1 MGKDE
6 MENKDKEKIEEFK
19 TVDAK
24 EYENDY
30 EEDEDEDE
38 DDYEEGSSKAKKA
51 IIIIIV
57 LILSLSTVAVLWANG
72 YEIVNFALNKVSES
86 KNEVEIQ
93 EENVD
98 NTEENIT
105 AEAVDIN
112 TIYDMIHRMANT
124 IIIAEDGNIWGKD
137 EITEDN
143 IDKVLYQL
151 NGRDEYLDTELKKWK
166 GLDFSN
172 GVEVHNYVW
181 TKLGGTIGKAKSLD
195 EQSIETIVNSL
206 SE

>member
-1 MGKDE
+1 M
-6 MENKDKEKIEEFK
+6 I
-19 TVDAK
+19 
-24 EYENDY
+24 
-30 EEDEDEDE
+30 
-38 DDYEEGSSKAKKA
+38 
-51 IIIIIV
+51 
-57 LILSLSTVAVLWANG
+57 NG
-72 YEIVNFALNKVSES
+72 YEIVNFAVNKVSQSSNQS
-86 KNEVEIQ
+86 KDTLN
-93 EENVD
+93 N
-98 NTEENIT
+98 NTNENIQG
-105 AEAVDIN
+105 EESVQSQQVDIN
-112 TIYDMIHRMANT
+112 IVYEEVHRMANT

>member
-1 MGKDE
+1 MRKDKIEKKDE
-6 MENKDKEKIEEFK
+6 EKLEEFK
-19 TVDAK
+19 TIDEK
-24 EYENDY
+24 KYKDDY
-30 EEDEDEDE
+30 DEDE
-38 DDYEEGSSKAKKA
+38 YEYEGGNSKAKKA
-51 IIIIIV
+51 IIIIVI
-57 LILSLSTVAVLWANG
+57 LILSLSTVAILWVNG

-86 KNEVEIQ
+86 NNEVENT
-93 EENVD
+93 EESIG

-105 AEAVDIN
+105 TEVVDIN

-137 EITEDN
+137 EITQDS
-143 IDKVLYQL
+143 IDKALYQL

-166 GLDFSN
+166 ELDFSN

>member
-1 MGKDE
+1 MGKDKIE
-6 MENKDKEKIEEFK
+6 KKDEEKLEEFK
-19 TVDAK
+19 TIDEK
-24 EYENDY
+24 EYKGDY
-30 EEDEDEDE
+30 EEDEDE
-38 DDYEEGSSKAKKA
+38 YEGGSSKAKKA

-57 LILSLSTVAVLWANG
+57 LILSLSTVAILWANG

-86 KNEVEIQ
+86 NNELESA
-93 EENVD
+93 EESIG
-98 NTEENIT
+98 NTEENIAT
-105 AEAVDIN
+105 EVVDIN

>member
-1 MGKDE
+1 MGKDKIE
-6 MENKDKEKIEEFK
+6 KKDEEKLEEFK
-19 TVDAK
+19 TIDEK
-24 EYENDY
+24 EYKGDY
-30 EEDEDEDE
+30 EEDEDE
-38 DDYEEGSSKAKKA
+38 YEGGSSKAKKA
-51 IIIIIV
+51 IMIIII
-57 LILSLSTVAVLWANG
+57 LILSLSTVAILWANG

-86 KNEVEIQ
+86 NNELESA
-93 EENVD
+93 EESIG
-98 NTEENIT
+98 NTEENIAT
-105 AEAVDIN
+105 EVVDIN

>member
-30 EEDEDEDE
+30 EEDE

-137 EITEDN
+137 EITEDK
-143 IDKVLYQL
+143 I
-151 NGRDEYLDTELKKWK
+151 GRAH
-166 GLDFSN
+166 
-172 GVEVHNYVW
+172 V
-181 TKLGGTIGKAKSLD
+181 
-195 EQSIETIVNSL
+195 
-206 SE
+206 

>member
-1 MGKDE
+1 MGKGE

-19 TVDAK
+19 TVNVK

-30 EEDEDEDE
+30 EEDE

-166 GLDFSN
+166 G
-172 GVEVHNYVW
+172 
-181 TKLGGTIGKAKSLD
+181 I
-195 EQSIETIVNSL
+195 
-206 SE
+206 

>member
-1 MGKDE
+1 MSKDE
-6 MENKDKEKIEEFK
+6 IRNKNEEKIEEFK

-30 EEDEDEDE
+30 EDDE
-38 DDYEEGSSKAKKA
+38 DDYEEGGSKAKKA

-57 LILSLSTVAVLWANG
+57 LILSLSTVTVLWANG
-72 YEIVNFALNKVSES
+72 YEIVNFALNKVSGS
-86 KNEVEIQ
+86 SDEVE
-93 EENVD
+93 NVKED
-98 NTEENIT
+98 INNTEENIT

-112 TIYDMIHRMANT
+112 TIYDMIHRMANS

-137 EITEDN
+137 EITQDS
-143 IDKVLYQL
+143 IDKVLYEL
-151 NGRDEYLDTELKKWK
+151 NGRDEYLDAELKKWK
-166 GLDFSN
+166 VLDFSN

-181 TKLGGTIGKAKSLD
+181 TKLGGTIGKAKSLND
-195 EQSIETIVNSL
+195 ESIQTIVNSL

>member
-1 MGKDE
+1 MRKDE
-6 MENKDKEKIEEFK
+6 IRNKNEEKIEEFK

-30 EEDEDEDE
+30 EDDEY
-38 DDYEEGSSKAKKA
+38 DYEEGGSKAKKA

-57 LILSLSTVAVLWANG
+57 LILSLSTVTVLWANG
-72 YEIVNFALNKVSES
+72 YEIVNFALNKVSGSSDKVES
-86 KNEVEIQ
+86 VKEDIN
-93 EENVD
+93 

-112 TIYDMIHRMANT
+112 TIYDMIHRMANS

-137 EITEDN
+137 EITQDS
-143 IDKVLYQL
+143 IDKVLYEL
-151 NGRDEYLDTELKKWK
+151 NGRDEYLDAELKKWK
-166 GLDFSN
+166 ELDFSN

-181 TKLGGTIGKAKSLD
+181 TKLGGTIGKAKSLND
-195 EQSIETIVNSL
+195 ESIQTIVNSL

>member
-30 EEDEDEDE
+30 EEDE

-86 KNEVEIQ
+86 NNELESA
-93 EENVD
+93 EESIG
-98 NTEENIT
+98 NTEENIAT
-105 AEAVDIN
+105 EVVDIN

-124 IIIAEDGNIWGKD
+124 IIIAEDGNIWGND
-137 EITEDN
+137 EITQDS
-143 IDKVLYQL
+143 IDKALYQL
-151 NGRDEYLDTELKKWK
+151 NGRDEYLDAELKKWK
-166 GLDFSN
+166 ELDFYN

-181 TKLGGTIGKAKSLD
+181 TKLGGTIGKAKALD
-195 EQSIETIVNSL
+195 DQSIETIVNSL

>member
-30 EEDEDEDE
+30 EKDE

-72 YEIVNFALNKVSES
+72 YEIV
-86 KNEVEIQ
+86 
-93 EENVD
+93 NVD